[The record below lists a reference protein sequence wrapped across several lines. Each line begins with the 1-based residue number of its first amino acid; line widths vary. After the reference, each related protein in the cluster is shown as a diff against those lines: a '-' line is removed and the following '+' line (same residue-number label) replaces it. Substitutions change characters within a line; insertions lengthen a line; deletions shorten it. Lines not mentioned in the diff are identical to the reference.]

1 MDKCNNPECDN
12 PAGIDPPGYC
22 SRKCENWQADTI
34 TRLRAELTVADR
46 DAAEA
51 AKVRQQIL
59 DESNDGYSELR
70 AKGGE

>member
-1 MDKCNNPECDN
+1 MDLCRNPECDN

-22 SRKCENWQADTI
+22 SRKCENWQADTT
-34 TRLRAELTVADR
+34 TRLRAELKVADR
-46 DAAEA
+46 DA